1 MGRRPDQLI
10 SLQRDG
16 FGYAIQ
22 RQIAGNIQFSPSF
35 FTLVEVNVACGYFA
49 VLGNLHCEDVYRVR
63 RD

>member
-10 SLQRDG
+10 RFQRDG

-22 RQIAGNIQFSPSF
+22 RQIAGNIHSSPSF

-49 VLGNLHCEDVYRVR
+49 D
-63 RD
+63 